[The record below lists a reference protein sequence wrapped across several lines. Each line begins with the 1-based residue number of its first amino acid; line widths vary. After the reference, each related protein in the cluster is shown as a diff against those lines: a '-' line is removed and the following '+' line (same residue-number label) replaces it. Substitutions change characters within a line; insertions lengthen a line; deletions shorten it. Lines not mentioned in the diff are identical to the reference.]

1 MPSDPASG
9 DVFRLLARF
18 HGHRCPMSVIGA
30 RLGLAARA
38 ALGADEGERLRAR
51 YHSTTCAL
59 DGVQVTTGCTLGNR
73 GLEVVPGERH
83 RLELRTE
90 DGRRRVVVEPTPW
103 ALEQGRRFG
112 EIRRRCDP
120 LPAGSA
126 ERAQMESEMEAVL
139 RGLERAPAGRVARVL
154 EAAT

>member
-1 MPSDPASG
+1 MPSDPASDLFG
-9 DVFRLLARF
+9 LLARF
-18 HGHRCPMSVIGA
+18 HGHRCPMSVLGA
-30 RLGLAARA
+30 RLGLASRA
-38 ALGADEGERLRAR
+38 ALGAPGGGRLRAR
-51 YHSTTCAL
+51 YHSATCAL

-90 DGRRRVVVEPTPW
+90 DGRRRVVVEPTAW

-112 EIRRRCDP
+112 EIRRRCEP

-126 ERAQMESEMEAVL
+126 ERARMEAEMEAL
-139 RGLERAPAGRVARVL
+139 LQGLERAPDGRVARIL
-154 EAAT
+154 ECVP

>member
-1 MPSDPASG
+1 MPSDPPSELFG
-9 DVFRLLARF
+9 LLARF
-18 HGHRCPMSVIGA
+18 HGHRCPMSVLGA

-38 ALGADEGERLRAR
+38 ALGAAEGERLRAR

-90 DGRRRVVVEPTPW
+90 DGGRRVVVEPTPW

-112 EIRRRCDP
+112 EIRRRCEP

-126 ERAQMESEMEAVL
+126 ERTEMEARMEAL
-139 RGLERAPAGRVARVL
+139 LKGLERAPADRVARVL
-154 EAAT
+154 ERVP